1 MATDSPLTPLGRRYS
16 GEAAIPERP
25 HQEGT
30 IAPPRSQ
37 GRFVVDLWAWSI
49 RSELRNGVGLS
60 PVSVISRCEQVTP
73 PNTLRAGR
81 NNRNASSGR
90 RLAWMEGRPNASARL
105 GAWHTP
111 PGPKRDPSRSVLAWP
126 LRHRPLPND
135 AGCIGLLA
143 ETSGKDF
150 WTGTAPPR

>member
-25 HQEGT
+25 RQEGT
-30 IAPPRSQ
+30 SAPPRSQ

-81 NNRNASSGR
+81 KTAT
-90 RLAWMEGRPNASARL
+90 L
-105 GAWHTP
+105 P
-111 PGPKRDPSRSVLAWP
+111 PG
-126 LRHRPLPND
+126 D
-135 AGCIGLLA
+135 AFAGW
-143 ETSGKDF
+143 KN
-150 WTGTAPPR
+150 APMLQHD